1 MGWPARA
8 GLDAIGARF
17 FELLRIVRVYTRVPG
32 HAAEH
37 DRPFTLR
44 RGATVRD
51 VADLVHRGLAGELK
65 HARLWGSTEFPGQH
79 VKHPVF
85 DRDVVELHW

>member
-1 MGWPARA
+1 MLG
-8 GLDAIGARF
+8 
-17 FELLRIVRVYTRVPG
+17 IVRVYTRVPG
-32 HAAEH
+32 HAVAD

-51 VADLVHRGLAGELK
+51 VAYLVHRGLAGELR
-65 HARLWGSTEFPGQH
+65 HARLWGRSDSAGRLVSPEH
-79 VKHPVF
+79 AVL